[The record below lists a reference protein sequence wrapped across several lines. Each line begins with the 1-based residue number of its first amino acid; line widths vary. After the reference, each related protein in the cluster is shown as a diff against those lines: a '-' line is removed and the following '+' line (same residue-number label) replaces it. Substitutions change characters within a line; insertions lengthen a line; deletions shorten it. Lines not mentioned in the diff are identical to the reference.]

1 MKNMKALITDGKGG
15 IELQDISIP
24 KIGEYD
30 CLVKIKSCLFC
41 NTTDRHIVENSFNF
55 ALTYPAVLGHESI
68 GEVVET
74 GSKVSNFAIGD
85 LVARPYAVYP
95 DALTL
100 EGLGSAWGGFAE
112 YGMIRDYKAML
123 ANNMTKQEDVPSF
136 FLYMQ
141 KIPAGIKW
149 QKAMMISCQKEIF
162 SSASLID
169 AVGKTILISGA
180 GVAGCLFA
188 DFLKLRG
195 AAKVVVAARRSEQL
209 EFVRKNTSADQALS
223 FNELDEQF
231 DCILDTSGSLDLL
244 KNLSANYLL
253 PDGIIHSYAI
263 YSDMEDEF
271 FTQNAARFK
280 RVDPQ
285 EYLVHDNICKMIA
298 DNLIDCSPYIT
309 HEYKIKDFQQAWNS
323 VCSKKTVKTAIIF

>member
-1 MKNMKALITDGKGG
+1 MKALITDGRGG
-15 IELQDISIP
+15 VELQNISIP
-24 KIGEYD
+24 AIGEYD

-55 ALTYPAVLGHESI
+55 GLTYPAVLGHESI

-85 LVARPYAVYP
+85 LVIRPYAVYP
-95 DALTL
+95 DALTQ

-112 YGMIRDYKAML
+112 YGMIRDHKAMVT
-123 ANNMTKQEDVPSF
+123 NEEIKPEDVPPF

-141 KIPAGIKW
+141 KIPAGINW
-149 QKAMMISCQKEIF
+149 RKAMMISCQKEIF
-162 SSASLID
+162 SSAASVD
-169 AVGKTILISGA
+169 ATGKTILISGA

-195 AAKVVVAARRSEQL
+195 AAKVVVAARRPEQL
-209 EFVRKNTSADQALS
+209 EFVRNNTAADQALF

-231 DCILDTSGSLDLL
+231 DCIVDTTGSLEVL
-244 KNLSANYLL
+244 KNISSRYLL
-253 PDGIIHSYAI
+253 PDGMIYSYAI
-263 YSDMEDEF
+263 YSNMDDDF
-271 FTQNAARFK
+271 FTQNTARFK

-285 EYLVHDNICKMIA
+285 EYLAHEDICKMTA
-298 DNLIDCSPYIT
+298 DNVIDCSPYIT
-309 HEYKIKDFQQAWNS
+309 HEYKIENFREAWSS
-323 VCSKKTVKTAIIF
+323 VYDKETVKTAIVF